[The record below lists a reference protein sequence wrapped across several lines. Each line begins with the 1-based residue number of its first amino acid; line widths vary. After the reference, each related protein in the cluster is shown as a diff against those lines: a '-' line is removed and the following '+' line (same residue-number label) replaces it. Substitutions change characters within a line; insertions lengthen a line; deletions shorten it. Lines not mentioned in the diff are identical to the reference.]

1 MGMDVIK
8 IHFKFNQIVNNQI
21 NHQTIFGFAQV
32 IVLFSSR
39 VFSSGVWVDV
49 NKKFGEF
56 VILGLGKLNE
66 L

>member
-1 MGMDVIK
+1 MDVIK
-8 IHFKFNQIVNNQI
+8 IPFKFNPIVNNQI

-32 IVLFSSR
+32 IVLFLSR